1 VLSELVNILRMERQ
15 QGQKEWWSASLTDM
29 SNGDGPTPRPWLT
42 SSFLDSTAN
51 ISLYLIVVNV
61 LGTSSNSGV
70 KEKLSCMPRDPVFYY
85 NLSGSCAGGN
95 KMLTRILYNV
105 LLFMNFT
112 ATCTMLCHHLA
123 FFIYIIVHISLLLPA
138 GRPSTKESDPPRP
151 KFNLNN
157 GISLDEQ
164 WTWHTVTCVDQ
175 QATSIPKRKFG
186 MISSKHHQIKLRGC
200 FPVPPIICNAM
211 QRTST
216 KS

>member
-1 VLSELVNILRMERQ
+1 LHKSPFKLGYVFVKKQQLRSTVQRFMNVLSELVNILRMERQ
-15 QGQKEWWSASLTDM
+15 QGQKERWSASLTDM

-95 KMLTRILYNV
+95 KILIRILYNV
-105 LLFMNFT
+105 LLLLFMIFT

-123 FFIYIIVHISLLLPA
+123 FLYIYNCTHK
-138 GRPSTKESDPPRP
+138 PSSPCRTAFHKGIRSTQTK
-151 KFNLNN
+151 
-157 GISLDEQ
+157 I
-164 WTWHTVTCVDQ
+164 
-175 QATSIPKRKFG
+175 
-186 MISSKHHQIKLRGC
+186 
-200 FPVPPIICNAM
+200 
-211 QRTST
+211 
-216 KS
+216 